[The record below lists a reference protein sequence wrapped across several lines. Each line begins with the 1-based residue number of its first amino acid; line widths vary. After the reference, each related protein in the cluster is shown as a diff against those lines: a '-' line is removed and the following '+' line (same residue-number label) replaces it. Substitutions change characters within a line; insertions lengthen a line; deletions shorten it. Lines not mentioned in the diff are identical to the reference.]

1 MTHQKKFITVFSGS
15 EVEVLMLKGLLDGLD
30 IEGMIQNDY
39 QSGIIAGFG
48 GGTISTVRLKIHESD
63 LERAQ
68 TIITDFK
75 NNR

>member
-48 GGTISTVRLKIHESD
+48 GGTISTVRLKIHETD
-63 LERAQ
+63 LEKAK